1 MVIGSVRESGPP
13 PFARYASLKGRGEIY
28 IDLKGKVLV
37 VKVNSTSDHSTFNV
51 SYLDDSF
58 FFFRFFLLLLF
69 LTNFVIQTE
78 RDIEAVGTSIALINY
93 SS

>member
-1 MVIGSVRESGPP
+1 MVIGSVRESGLLLSPDTHL
-13 PFARYASLKGRGEIY
+13 LKAEGKFIYIY

-58 FFFRFFLLLLF
+58 FFFF
-69 LTNFVIQTE
+69 
-78 RDIEAVGTSIALINY
+78 
-93 SS
+93 